1 MLQPADFA
9 ANRIESHGYADA
21 NRKPATCF
29 GHIQT
34 NKVFGHIKTHEVMNE
49 LNTPHEHLA

>member
-9 ANRIESHGYADA
+9 ANRIESRGYADA

-34 NKVFGHIKTHEVMNE
+34 GKVFGHIKTHEVMNE
-49 LNTPHEHLA
+49 LITPHKNLA